1 MGARRGRLLTLAA
14 ALTAAL
20 FLVAA
25 PAHAA
30 GEKAASYVVDA
41 ALRADGTLTV
51 SETITFDGAA
61 PSTLTQRLANYRDE
75 ANDVR
80 YTYTILDLKATAG
93 GKDLAPTVKI
103 EDGYTVVTVPT
114 ASVSTLVISYS
125 VKGATTRADDGSV
138 EFSWRVLQGL
148 SVPVVNASGTVSS
161 QTLARDYTCLSGPP
175 TTTETC
181 GTYSG
186 GTHDSKYLEFSDGP
200 RGSGEVITIGMRFD
214 SGLVT
219 VTEAKSVLWSLDRA
233 FTPGLAQLLS
243 SLAALVLGSLVVWLL
258 HRRAG
263 RDAASARPTTVA
275 HFVPV
280 GAGESDFQ
288 VVDAV
293 RPGHVGTIA
302 DEHADPLDI
311 VGTIL
316 DLAVRGHVLITQL
329 PAAAGLTDWTLTRR
343 TAGDEL
349 APFEDR
355 LLDAIAPKGG
365 SVKVSELAAGVV
377 PAIAGVQSDLYDE
390 VVSRGWFSS
399 RPDRVRALWS
409 RIAWVVVGVAAVVLL
424 LLVAFTTFGLLGLAI
439 LAPALGL
446 MFVAQE
452 MPARTADGTALL
464 GGLRVLA
471 MDLDTKPTDQLPKG
485 REYETVSRVL
495 PYAVVLGGWE
505 RWLEALV
512 AADDDE
518 GVADPEDLSWYHG
531 PADWHLQ
538 QLPASLDAFVNAA
551 RGRLFAR

>member
-1 MGARRGRLLTLAA
+1 MSAWPKRLLRMAVLTGCLLLA
-14 ALTAAL
+14 
-20 FLVAA
+20 AA

-41 ALRADGTLTV
+41 SLRADGTLTV

-61 PSTLTQRLANYRDE
+61 PSSLVQRLANFRDE
-75 ANDVR
+75 AGDVR
-80 YTYTILDLKATAG
+80 YTYSILDIKATAA
-93 GKDLAPTVKI
+93 GKDLNPSVKT

-114 ASVSTLVISYS
+114 ASVTSFTLSYA

-148 SVPVVNASGTVSS
+148 SVPVVAASGTVGS
-161 QTLARDYTCLSGPP
+161 QALARDYTCVSGPP

-186 GTHDSKYLEFSDGP
+186 GTHDSKSLEFTDGP
-200 RGSGEVITIGMRFD
+200 RGAGEVITVGMRFD
-214 SGLVT
+214 AGVVT
-219 VTEAKSVLWSLDRA
+219 VTERKSVLWSLDRA
-233 FTPGLAQLLS
+233 FTPGLPQLLS
-243 SLAALVLGSLVVWLL
+243 ALAALVIGSLVVWLL

-263 RDAASARPTTVA
+263 RDAVSTRPTTVA
-275 HFVPV
+275 QFVPV

-302 DEHADPLDI
+302 DEHVDPLDI
-311 VGTIL
+311 IGTIL

-329 PAAAGLTDWTLTRR
+329 APVNGLTDWSLTRR
-343 TAGDEL
+343 PGDDEP
-349 APFEDR
+349 APFEVR

-365 SVKVSELAAGVV
+365 STKVSELAAGVV
-377 PAIAGVQSDLYDE
+377 PAVSAVQSDLYDE
-390 VVSRGWFSS
+390 VVSRGWFSR
-399 RPDRVRALWS
+399 RPDKVRAFWS
-409 RIAWVVVGVAAVVLL
+409 RIAWVVVGLAAVLL
-424 LLVAFTTFGLLGLAI
+424 LVLVAFTTFGLLGLGV

-452 MPARTADGTALL
+452 MPARTASGTSLL

-485 REYETVSRVL
+485 REYESVSRVL

-505 RWLEALV
+505 RWLAALV
-512 AADDDE
+512 ASDDDE
-518 GVADPEDLSWYHG
+518 GVADPEDLSWYHA
-531 PADWHLQ
+531 PDDWHLQ